1 MKEWLEE
8 ANDWIREALP
18 LMLFVSWLIMICIII
33 RGLYTGAIR

>member
-8 ANDWIREALP
+8 VNDCLRESLP
-18 LMLFVSWLIMICIII
+18 IMLFVSWLIMICIII